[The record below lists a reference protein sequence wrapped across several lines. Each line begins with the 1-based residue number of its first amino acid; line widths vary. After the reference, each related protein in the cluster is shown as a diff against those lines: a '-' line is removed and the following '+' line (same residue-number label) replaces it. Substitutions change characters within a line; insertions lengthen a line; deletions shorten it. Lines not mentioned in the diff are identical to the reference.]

1 MNGQSRRWCV
11 VRPHAGA
18 ALSRR
23 RFLSLS
29 AGGAVAGAAS
39 LSGCAMQ
46 VSSAVGGSGET
57 VTVMAKADDISPELI
72 KQAQKDIGVRINT
85 VLYSPSKLIA
95 MMTNGNPPDLVR
107 GVGAV
112 DAPYYAS
119 RGVMEDL
126 DPYFAKSGV
135 LRVDDLDPV
144 NDLWRYDGRVQG
156 KGPRYGMAK
165 DFSQDSMFWYN
176 TALFDEADVDYPPE
190 LAPVTY
196 EEWLD
201 TAKRLTR
208 RRNGQTTVFGGSYNG
223 VLTPNLLASLTVA
236 AGGNLFTDDY
246 SRVDFTTPE
255 ARKALGWYI
264 DYCRTKVGPSIVQPD
279 PNTWDGPTFQANRLA
294 MSNSGYWLGGL
305 INADKKLA
313 PLSRLAPAPYFEG
326 GRRVSPCQA
335 GTGFWIPSTSHHKD
349 AAWRVFEWFFGEA
362 PAKARASGGWGIPT
376 LKSLRPLMPAQEDY
390 QKRVLK
396 VQEAELKHY
405 SVIAFTPYATADSLL
420 ALFNQIAPAA
430 MTGGMS
436 VDTLAGRLNSAMNAQ
451 LKRGKEQVG

>member
-1 MNGQSRRWCV
+1 M
-11 VRPHAGA
+11 RPHAGA
-18 ALSRR
+18 AVSRR

-29 AGGAVAGAAS
+29 AGGAVVGAAA
-39 LSGCAMQ
+39 LSGCAMR

-72 KQAQKDIGVRINT
+72 KQAQKDIGVKINT
-85 VLYSPSKLIA
+85 VLYSTSKLIA

-112 DAPYYAS
+112 DAPYYAA

-126 DPYFAKSGV
+126 DPYFAKSSV
-135 LRVDDLDPV
+135 LRPADLDPV
-144 NDLWRYDGRVQG
+144 NDLWRYDGRTQG

-176 TALFDEADVDYPPE
+176 TALFDQADVDYPPE
-190 LAPVTY
+190 LDPVTY

-201 TAKRLTR
+201 KAKRLTR
-208 RRNGQTTVFGGSYNG
+208 RKNGQTTVFGGSYNG

-264 DYCRTKVGPSIVQPD
+264 DYCRTKVGPSIIQPD
-279 PNTWDGPTFQANRLA
+279 PNAWDGPTFQANRLA

-390 QKRVLK
+390 QKRVLT

-430 MTGGMS
+430 MNGAIS

>member
-1 MNGQSRRWCV
+1 M
-11 VRPHAGA
+11 RPHAGA
-18 ALSRR
+18 AVSRR

-29 AGGAVAGAAS
+29 VGGAVTGAAA
-39 LSGCAMQ
+39 LSGCAMR

-72 KQAQKDIGVRINT
+72 KQAQKDIGVKINT
-85 VLYSPSKLIA
+85 VLYSTSKLIA

-112 DAPYYAS
+112 DAPYYAA

-126 DPYFAKSGV
+126 DPYFAKSTV
-135 LRVDDLDPV
+135 LRPADLDPV
-144 NDLWRYDGRVQG
+144 NDLWRYDGRTQG

-176 TALFDEADVDYPPE
+176 TALFDQADVDYPPE
-190 LAPVTY
+190 LDPVTY

-201 TAKRLTR
+201 KAKRLTR
-208 RRNGQTTVFGGSYNG
+208 RKNGQTTVFGGSYNG
-223 VLTPNLLASLTVA
+223 VLTPSLLASLTVS

-264 DYCRTKVGPSIVQPD
+264 DYCRTKVGPSIIQPD

-326 GRRVSPCQA
+326 GRRISPCQA

-376 LKSLRPLMPAQEDY
+376 LKSLRPLMPAQENY
-390 QKRVLK
+390 QKRVLA
-396 VQEAELKHY
+396 VQEAELRHY

-430 MTGGMS
+430 MNGGMS
-436 VDTLAGRLNSAMNAQ
+436 VDTLAGRLNSAMNDQ

>member
-1 MNGQSRRWCV
+1 M
-11 VRPHAGA
+11 RPHAGA
-18 ALSRR
+18 AVSRR

-29 AGGAVAGAAS
+29 AGGAVVGAAA
-39 LSGCAMQ
+39 LSGCAMR

-72 KQAQKDIGVRINT
+72 KQAQKDIGVKINT
-85 VLYSPSKLIA
+85 VLYSTSKLIA

-112 DAPYYAS
+112 DAPYYAA

-126 DPYFAKSGV
+126 DPYFAKSSV
-135 LRVDDLDPV
+135 LRPADLDPV
-144 NDLWRYDGRVQG
+144 NDLWRYDGGTQG

-176 TALFDEADVDYPPE
+176 TALFDQADVDYPPE
-190 LAPVTY
+190 LDPVTY

-201 TAKRLTR
+201 KAKRLTR
-208 RRNGQTTVFGGSYNG
+208 RKNGQTTVFGGSYNG

-264 DYCRTKVGPSIVQPD
+264 DYCRTKVGPSIIQPD
-279 PNTWDGPTFQANRLA
+279 PNAWDGPTFQANRLA

-376 LKSLRPLMPAQEDY
+376 LKSLRPLMPTQEDY
-390 QKRVLK
+390 QKRVLT

-430 MTGGMS
+430 MNGAIS

>member
-1 MNGQSRRWCV
+1 M
-11 VRPHAGA
+11 RPHAGA
-18 ALSRR
+18 AVSRR

-29 AGGAVAGAAS
+29 AGGAVAGAAA
-39 LSGCAMQ
+39 LSGCAMR

-72 KQAQKDIGVRINT
+72 KQAQKDIGVKINT
-85 VLYSPSKLIA
+85 VLYSTSKLIA

-112 DAPYYAS
+112 DAPYYAA

-126 DPYFAKSGV
+126 DPYFAKSSV
-135 LRVDDLDPV
+135 LRPPDLDPV
-144 NDLWRYDGRVQG
+144 NDLWRYDGRTQG

-176 TALFDEADVDYPPE
+176 TALFDQADVDYPPE
-190 LAPVTY
+190 LDPLTY

-201 TAKRLTR
+201 KAKRLTR
-208 RRNGQTTVFGGSYNG
+208 RKNGQTTVFGGSYNG

-264 DYCRTKVGPSIVQPD
+264 DYCRTKVGPSIIQPD

-335 GTGFWIPSTSHHKD
+335 GTGFWIPSRSHHKD

-390 QKRVLK
+390 QKRVLT
-396 VQEAELKHY
+396 VQEAELRHY

-430 MTGGMS
+430 MNGGLS
-436 VDTLAGRLNSAMNAQ
+436 VDTLAGRLNSAMNDQ

>member
-1 MNGQSRRWCV
+1 M
-11 VRPHAGA
+11 RPYAGA

-29 AGGAVAGAAS
+29 AGGAAAGAAT

-46 VSSAVGGSGET
+46 VSGAVGGSGET
-57 VTVMAKADDISPELI
+57 VTVMAKSGDITADMIR
-72 KQAQKDIGVRINT
+72 QAQKDTGIKINT
-85 VLYSPSKLIA
+85 VLYSMSKLIA

-107 GVGAV
+107 GAGAV
-112 DAPYYAS
+112 DAPYFAA

-126 DPYFAKSGV
+126 DPYFAKSDV

-156 KGPRYGMAK
+156 RGPRYGMAK
-165 DFSQDSMFWYN
+165 DFSQDSMFWY
-176 TALFDEADVDYPPE
+176 TTGLFDEAGVEYPPE
-190 LAPVTY
+190 LDPVTF
-196 EEWLD
+196 EEWLEK
-201 TAKRLTR
+201 AKRLTQR
-208 RRNGQTTVFGGSYNG
+208 KNGATTVFGGSYNG
-223 VLTPNLLASLTVA
+223 VMTPSLLASLTVS

-264 DYCRTKVGPSIVQPD
+264 DYCRTKVGPSIIQPD
-279 PNTWDGPTFQANRLA
+279 PNAWDGPTYVADRMA
-294 MSNSGYWLGGL
+294 MSNSGYWLGGM
-305 INADKKLA
+305 INADKKVA

-326 GRRVSPCQA
+326 GKRVSPCQA
-335 GTGFWIPSTSHHKD
+335 GTGFWIPNKSHHKD
-349 AAWRVFEWFFGEA
+349 AAWRIFEWFFGQG
-362 PAKARASGGWGIPT
+362 PAKDRASGGWGIPT

-396 VQEAELKHY
+396 VQENELKHY
-405 SVIAFTPYATADSLL
+405 SVIAFTPYASAESLL
-420 ALFNQIAPAA
+420 GLFNQIAPAA
-430 MTGGMS
+430 MNGGLS
-436 VDTLAGRLNSAMNAQ
+436 VDRLAGRLNSAMNEQ

>member
-1 MNGQSRRWCV
+1 M
-11 VRPHAGA
+11 RPHAGA
-18 ALSRR
+18 AVSRR

-29 AGGAVAGAAS
+29 AGGAVAGAAA
-39 LSGCAMQ
+39 LSGCAMR

-72 KQAQKDIGVRINT
+72 KQAQKDIGVKINT
-85 VLYSPSKLIA
+85 VLYSTSKLIA

-112 DAPYYAS
+112 DAPYYAA

-126 DPYFAKSGV
+126 DPYFAKSSV
-135 LRVDDLDPV
+135 LRPSDLDPV
-144 NDLWRYDGRVQG
+144 NDLWRYDGRTQG

-176 TALFDEADVDYPPE
+176 TALFDQADVDYPPE
-190 LAPVTY
+190 LDPLTY

-201 TAKRLTR
+201 KAKRLTR
-208 RRNGQTTVFGGSYNG
+208 RKNGQTTVFGGSYNG

-264 DYCRTKVGPSIVQPD
+264 DYCRTKVGPSIIQPD

-335 GTGFWIPSTSHHKD
+335 GTGFWIPSRSHHKD

-390 QKRVLK
+390 QKRVLT
-396 VQEAELKHY
+396 VQEAELRHY

-430 MTGGMS
+430 MNGGLS
-436 VDTLAGRLNSAMNAQ
+436 VDTLAGRLNSAMNDQ

>member
-1 MNGQSRRWCV
+1 M
-11 VRPHAGA
+11 RPHAGA
-18 ALSRR
+18 AVSRR

-29 AGGAVAGAAS
+29 AGGAVTGAAA
-39 LSGCAMQ
+39 LSGCAMR

-72 KQAQKDIGVRINT
+72 KQAQKDIGVKINT
-85 VLYSPSKLIA
+85 VLYSTSKLIA

-112 DAPYYAS
+112 DAPYYAA

-126 DPYFAKSGV
+126 DPYFAKSAV
-135 LRVDDLDPV
+135 LRPADLDPV
-144 NDLWRYDGRVQG
+144 NDLWRYDGRTQG

-176 TALFDEADVDYPPE
+176 TALFDQADVDYPPE
-190 LAPVTY
+190 LDPVTY

-201 TAKRLTR
+201 KAKRLTR
-208 RRNGQTTVFGGSYNG
+208 RKNGQTTVFGGSYNG
-223 VLTPNLLASLTVA
+223 VLTPSLLASLTVS

-264 DYCRTKVGPSIVQPD
+264 DYCRTKVGPSIIQPD

-313 PLSRLAPAPYFEG
+313 PLSRLAPAPYFQG
-326 GRRVSPCQA
+326 GRRISPCQA
-335 GTGFWIPSTSHHKD
+335 GTGFWIPSASHHKD

-390 QKRVLK
+390 QKRVLA
-396 VQEAELKHY
+396 VQEAELRHY

-430 MTGGMS
+430 MNGGMS
-436 VDTLAGRLNSAMNAQ
+436 VDTLAGRLNSAMNDQ

>member
-1 MNGQSRRWCV
+1 M
-11 VRPHAGA
+11 AGA
-18 ALSRR
+18 A
-23 RFLSLS
+23 
-29 AGGAVAGAAS
+29 A
-39 LSGCAMQ
+39 LSGCAMR

-72 KQAQKDIGVRINT
+72 KQAQKDIGVKINT
-85 VLYSPSKLIA
+85 VLYSTSKLIA

-112 DAPYYAS
+112 DAPYYAA

-126 DPYFAKSGV
+126 DPYFAKSSV
-135 LRVDDLDPV
+135 LRPADLDPV
-144 NDLWRYDGRVQG
+144 NDLWRYDGRTQG

-176 TALFDEADVDYPPE
+176 TALFDQADVDYPPE
-190 LAPVTY
+190 LDPVTY

-201 TAKRLTR
+201 KAKRLTR
-208 RRNGQTTVFGGSYNG
+208 RKNGQTTVFGGSYNG
-223 VLTPNLLASLTVA
+223 VLTPSLLASLTVA

-264 DYCRTKVGPSIVQPD
+264 DYCRTKVGPSIIQPD

-390 QKRVLK
+390 QKRVLT

-405 SVIAFTPYATADSLL
+405 SVIAFTPYASADSLL

-430 MTGGMS
+430 MNGDIS
-436 VDTLAGRLNSAMNAQ
+436 VGTLAGRLNSAMNDQ

>member
-1 MNGQSRRWCV
+1 M
-11 VRPHAGA
+11 RPHAGA

-29 AGGAVAGAAS
+29 AGGAVAGSAA
-39 LSGCAMQ
+39 LSGCAMR

-85 VLYSPSKLIA
+85 VLYSTSKLIA
-95 MMTNGNPPDLVR
+95 MTTNGNPPDLVR

-112 DAPYYAS
+112 DAPYYAA

-126 DPYFAKSGV
+126 DPYFARSSV
-135 LRVDDLDPV
+135 LRPDDLDPV
-144 NDLWRYDGRVQG
+144 NDLWRYDGRTQG
-156 KGPRYGMAK
+156 RGPRYGMAK

-176 TALFDEADVDYPPE
+176 TALFDQADVDYPPE
-190 LAPVTY
+190 LDPVTY

-201 TAKRLTR
+201 KAKRLTR
-208 RRNGQTTVFGGSYNG
+208 RKNGQTTVFGGSYNG

-279 PNTWDGPTFQANRLA
+279 PNNWDGPTFQANRLA

-335 GTGFWIPSTSHHKD
+335 GTGFWIPSKSRNKD

-376 LKSLRPLMPAQEDY
+376 LKSLRPLMPAQEEY
-390 QKRVLK
+390 QKRVLR
-396 VQEAELKHY
+396 VQEAELRHY

-436 VDTLAGRLNSAMNAQ
+436 VDTLAGRLNSAMNEQ

>member
-1 MNGQSRRWCV
+1 M
-11 VRPHAGA
+11 RPHAGA
-18 ALSRR
+18 AVSRR

-29 AGGAVAGAAS
+29 AGGAVVGAAA
-39 LSGCAMQ
+39 LSGCAMR

-72 KQAQKDIGVRINT
+72 KQAQKDIGVKINT
-85 VLYSPSKLIA
+85 VLYSTSKLIA

-112 DAPYYAS
+112 DAPYYAA

-126 DPYFAKSGV
+126 DPYFAKSSV
-135 LRVDDLDPV
+135 LRPADLDPV
-144 NDLWRYDGRVQG
+144 NDLWRYDGRTQG

-176 TALFDEADVDYPPE
+176 TALFDQADVDYPPE
-190 LAPVTY
+190 LDPVTY

-201 TAKRLTR
+201 KARRLTR
-208 RRNGQTTVFGGSYNG
+208 RKNGQTTVFGGSYNG

-264 DYCRTKVGPSIVQPD
+264 DYCRTKVGPSIIQPD
-279 PNTWDGPTFQANRLA
+279 PNAWDGPTFQANRLA

-376 LKSLRPLMPAQEDY
+376 LKSLRPLMPTQEDY
-390 QKRVLK
+390 QKRVLT

-430 MTGGMS
+430 MNGAIS

>member
-1 MNGQSRRWCV
+1 M
-11 VRPHAGA
+11 RPHAGA
-18 ALSRR
+18 AVSRR

-29 AGGAVAGAAS
+29 AGGAVAGAAA
-39 LSGCAMQ
+39 LSGCAMR

-72 KQAQKDIGVRINT
+72 KQAQKDIGVKINT

-112 DAPYYAS
+112 DAPYYAA

-126 DPYFAKSGV
+126 DPYFAKSSV
-135 LRVDDLDPV
+135 LRPADLDPV
-144 NDLWRYDGRVQG
+144 NDLWRYDGRTQG

-176 TALFDEADVDYPPE
+176 TALFDQADVDYPPE
-190 LAPVTY
+190 LDPVTY

-201 TAKRLTR
+201 KAKRLTR

-236 AGGNLFTDDY
+236 AGGNLFTDGY

-264 DYCRTKVGPSIVQPD
+264 DYCRTKVGPSIIQPD

-335 GTGFWIPSTSHHKD
+335 GTGFWIPSKSHHKD

-390 QKRVLK
+390 QKRVLT

-430 MTGGMS
+430 MNGAIS
-436 VDTLAGRLNSAMNAQ
+436 VDTLAGRLNSAMNDQ
-451 LKRGKEQVG
+451 LKRGKEQV

>member
-1 MNGQSRRWCV
+1 M
-11 VRPHAGA
+11 RPHAGA

-29 AGGAVAGAAS
+29 AGGAAAGAAA
-39 LSGCAMQ
+39 LSGCAMR

-57 VTVMAKADDISPELI
+57 VTVMAKADDISVDLI

-85 VLYSPSKLIA
+85 VLYSTSKLIA

-112 DAPYYAS
+112 DAPYFAA

-126 DPYFAKSGV
+126 DPYFARSSV
-135 LRVDDLDPV
+135 LRPADLDPV
-144 NDLWRYDGRVQG
+144 NDLWRYDGRTQG

-176 TALFDEADVDYPPE
+176 TGLFDEAGVEYPPE
-190 LAPVTY
+190 LDPVTY

-201 TAKRLTR
+201 KAKRLTR

-223 VLTPNLLASLTVA
+223 VLTPNLLTSLTVA

-279 PNTWDGPTFQANRLA
+279 PNAWDGPTFQANRLA

-326 GRRVSPCQA
+326 GKRVSPCQA
-335 GTGFWIPSTSHHKD
+335 GTGFWIPSKSHNKD

-376 LKSLRPLMPAQEDY
+376 LKSLRSLMPAQEDY
-390 QKRVLK
+390 QKRVLR

-405 SVIAFTPYATADSLL
+405 SVIAFTPYATADALL

-436 VDTLAGRLNSAMNAQ
+436 VDTLAGRLNSAMNEQ

>member
-1 MNGQSRRWCV
+1 
-11 VRPHAGA
+11 
-18 ALSRR
+18 
-23 RFLSLS
+23 
-29 AGGAVAGAAS
+29 
-39 LSGCAMQ
+39 
-46 VSSAVGGSGET
+46 
-57 VTVMAKADDISPELI
+57 
-72 KQAQKDIGVRINT
+72 
-85 VLYSPSKLIA
+85 
-95 MMTNGNPPDLVR
+95 
-107 GVGAV
+107 
-112 DAPYYAS
+112 
-119 RGVMEDL
+119 MEDL
-126 DPYFAKSGV
+126 DPYFAKSSV
-135 LRVDDLDPV
+135 LRPADLDPV
-144 NDLWRYDGRVQG
+144 NDLWRYDGRTQG

-176 TALFDEADVDYPPE
+176 TALFDQADVDYPPE
-190 LAPVTY
+190 LDPVTY

-201 TAKRLTR
+201 KAERLTR
-208 RRNGQTTVFGGSYNG
+208 RKNGQTTVFGGSYNG

-264 DYCRTKVGPSIVQPD
+264 DYCRTKVGPSIIQPD
-279 PNTWDGPTFQANRLA
+279 PNAWDGPTFQANRLA

-313 PLSRLAPAPYFEG
+313 PLSRLAPAPYFDG

-335 GTGFWIPSTSHHKD
+335 GTGFWIPSASHHKD

-390 QKRVLK
+390 QKRVLT
-396 VQEAELKHY
+396 VQEAELKRY

-430 MTGGMS
+430 MNGAIS

>member
-1 MNGQSRRWCV
+1 M
-11 VRPHAGA
+11 RPHAGA
-18 ALSRR
+18 AVSRR

-29 AGGAVAGAAS
+29 AGGAVTGAAA
-39 LSGCAMQ
+39 LSGCAMR

-72 KQAQKDIGVRINT
+72 KQAQKDIGVKINT
-85 VLYSPSKLIA
+85 VLYSTSKLIA

-112 DAPYYAS
+112 DAPYYAA

-126 DPYFAKSGV
+126 DPYFAKSTV
-135 LRVDDLDPV
+135 LRPADLDPV
-144 NDLWRYDGRVQG
+144 NDLWRYDGRTQG

-176 TALFDEADVDYPPE
+176 TALFDQADVDYPPE
-190 LAPVTY
+190 LDPVTY

-201 TAKRLTR
+201 KAKRLTR
-208 RRNGQTTVFGGSYNG
+208 RKNGQTTVFGGSYNG
-223 VLTPNLLASLTVA
+223 VLTPSLLASLTVS

-264 DYCRTKVGPSIVQPD
+264 DYCRTKVGPSIIQPD

-326 GRRVSPCQA
+326 GRRISPCQA

-376 LKSLRPLMPAQEDY
+376 LKSLRPLMPAQENY
-390 QKRVLK
+390 QKRVLA
-396 VQEAELKHY
+396 VQEAELRHY

-430 MTGGMS
+430 MNGGMS
-436 VDTLAGRLNSAMNAQ
+436 VDTLAGRLNSAMNDQ

>member
-1 MNGQSRRWCV
+1 M
-11 VRPHAGA
+11 RPHAGA
-18 ALSRR
+18 AVSRR

-29 AGGAVAGAAS
+29 AGGAVAGAAA
-39 LSGCAMQ
+39 LSGCAMR

-72 KQAQKDIGVRINT
+72 KQAQKDIGVKINT
-85 VLYSPSKLIA
+85 VLYSTSKLIA

-112 DAPYYAS
+112 DAPYYAA

-126 DPYFAKSGV
+126 DPYFAKSSV
-135 LRVDDLDPV
+135 LRPSDLDPV
-144 NDLWRYDGRVQG
+144 NDLWRYDGRTQG

-176 TALFDEADVDYPPE
+176 TALFDQADVDYPPE
-190 LAPVTY
+190 LDPLTY

-201 TAKRLTR
+201 KAKRLTR
-208 RRNGQTTVFGGSYNG
+208 RKNGQTTVFGGSYNG

-264 DYCRTKVGPSIVQPD
+264 DYCRTKVGPSIIQPD

-335 GTGFWIPSTSHHKD
+335 GTGFWIPSRSHHKD

-390 QKRVLK
+390 QKRVLT
-396 VQEAELKHY
+396 VQEAELRHY

-430 MTGGMS
+430 MNGGMS
-436 VDTLAGRLNSAMNAQ
+436 VDTLAGRLNSAMNDQ

>member
-1 MNGQSRRWCV
+1 M

-29 AGGAVAGAAS
+29 AGGAVAGTTA
-39 LSGCAMQ
+39 LSGCAMR

-57 VTVMAKADDISPELI
+57 VTVMAKADDFSPELI
-72 KQAQKDIGVRINT
+72 RQAQKDTGVRINT
-85 VLYSPSKLIA
+85 VLHSTSKLIA

-112 DAPYYAS
+112 DAPYYAA

-126 DPYFAKSGV
+126 DPYFAKSDV
-135 LRVDDLDPV
+135 LRPDDLDPV
-144 NDLWRYDGRVQG
+144 NDLWRYDGRTQG
-156 KGPRYGMAK
+156 RGPRYGMAK

-176 TALFDEADVDYPPE
+176 TELFDRADVDYPPE
-190 LAPVTY
+190 LDPVTY

-201 TAKRLTR
+201 KAERLTR
-208 RRNGQTTVFGGSYNG
+208 RRHGQTTVFGGSYNG
-223 VLTPNLLASLTVA
+223 VLTPSLLASLTVA
-236 AGGNLFTDDY
+236 AGGNLFTEDY

-305 INADKKLA
+305 INADKRLA

-335 GTGFWIPSTSHHKD
+335 GTGFWIPSASHHKD

-362 PAKARASGGWGIPT
+362 PARARASGGWGIPT

-390 QKRVLK
+390 QKRVLS
-396 VQEAELKHY
+396 VQEAELQHY

-436 VDTLAGRLNSAMNAQ
+436 VDTLAGRLNAAMNEQ